1 MFKSVLNSYY
11 SLRQKLK
18 PSQILVLG
26 FLFYIMIGVA
36 VLSLPFCRTVSIRLI
51 DNLFNVVS
59 AISTTGLSTVSV
71 VDSYTFWGELTILLL
86 IQLGGIGYMT
96 ISSFIIIARGKPLSQ
111 TRMSVLNTG
120 FALPKGFH
128 IKRFVW
134 HLVIFSFLIE
144 AIGSAVL
151 WLEFKHAGVENPL
164 WFAIFH
170 CISAFATAGFGLLD
184 NSMEPFRD
192 NFTVNLTLNILCF
205 LGSIG
210 FIVLQ
215 DVWLAFRYKQTHRIT
230 FTSQIIVS
238 LTLLVFVIGTPLIY
252 FSEPTI
258 QQLPAFNRLLAASFQ
273 VISASTTA
281 GFNSIPI
288 GSLSTASITVIIIA
302 MLIGASPSGTGG
314 GIKTTS
320 VSSLFAIVGSMIR
333 NRQKISF
340 FNREIPETRLFTAV
354 AHTTIYISVLFCGI
368 LLLCLT
374 NPFSFEQ
381 IFFEASSALGTVGL
395 SMGITS
401 SFNDF
406 GKIVLT
412 ILMYV
417 GRVGVLTVGLSLFA
431 EADQKKMKVSDLA
444 V

>member
-1 MFKSVLNSYY
+1 MFFSLLRSYGK
-11 SLRQKLK
+11 LRHKLR

-26 FLFYIMIGVA
+26 YFFYTVIGVA
-36 VLSLPFCRTVSIRLI
+36 VLSLPICRTTTVRLI

-71 VDSYTFWGELTILLL
+71 PDSYTFWGQLTILILV
-86 IQLGGIGYMT
+86 QLGGIGYMT
-96 ISSFIIIARGKPLSQ
+96 VSSFIIIARGKPLSQ
-111 TRMSVLNTG
+111 NRIDVLNTG

-128 IKRFVW
+128 IKRFIW
-134 HLVIFSFLIE
+134 HLMIFSLIIE
-144 AIGSAVL
+144 AIGSTIL
-151 WLEFKHAGVENPL
+151 WIEFKNAGIENPF
-164 WFAIFH
+164 WFAVFH
-170 CISAFATAGFGLLD
+170 CISAFATAGFGLL
-184 NSMEPFRD
+184 NNNLEPFRN
-192 NFTVNLTLNILCF
+192 NFTVNITLDILCF

-215 DVWLAFRYKQTHRIT
+215 DVWLAFRFKRKTT

-238 LTLLVFVIGTPLIY
+238 LTLLVFAIGTPLIY
-252 FSEPTI
+252 FFEPTV
-258 QQLPAFNRLLAASFQ
+258 QNLMPLDRMLASSFQ

-288 GSLSTASITVIIIA
+288 AGLSAATIMVLIIA

-320 VSSLFAIVGSMIR
+320 VSSLFAIVASMVR
-333 NRQKISF
+333 SREKISF
-340 FNREIPETRLFTAV
+340 FNREIPESRLFTAV
-354 AHTTIYISVLFCGI
+354 AHTTIYISVLFTGI

-374 NPFSFEQ
+374 NPFTFEQ

-406 GKIVLT
+406 GKIILSV
-412 ILMYV
+412 LMYV

-431 EADQKKMKVSDLA
+431 EADQRKMKVSDLA